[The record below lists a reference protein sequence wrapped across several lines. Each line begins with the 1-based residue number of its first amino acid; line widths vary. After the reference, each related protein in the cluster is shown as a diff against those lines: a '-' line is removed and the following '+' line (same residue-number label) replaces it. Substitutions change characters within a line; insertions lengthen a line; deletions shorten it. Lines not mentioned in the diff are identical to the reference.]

1 MILIASLEN
10 TLRFIMPIQDL
21 FFISLAVCCSVDSQL
36 NAKLADLEL
45 GISSPIEK
53 NSKPSKN
60 PIKNSAKN
68 SAKNG
73 AKSRNGK
80 GSISAALS
88 GALSG
93 SSKGKGGADKLE
105 DGLMGYASDSDDED
119 TCNESDDGLFKRGFL
134 ANWLAPEVCISIL
147 LCCYHLS
154 YFQ

>member
-1 MILIASLEN
+1 MFLIASLDIL
-10 TLRFIMPIQDL
+10 LRFIMPTQDL

-53 NSKPSKN
+53 NSKPSK
-60 PIKNSAKN
+60 KNSAKN
-68 SAKNG
+68 SKNST
-73 AKSRNGK
+73 KSRNGK
-80 GSISAALS
+80 RPISAALS

-93 SSKGKGGADKLE
+93 SSKGGKGADKLE

-119 TCNESDDGLFKRGFL
+119 TCDESDDDGLFKRGFL
-134 ANWLAPEVCISIL
+134 ANWLAPEVGISIL

>member
-1 MILIASLEN
+1 
-10 TLRFIMPIQDL
+10 MPIQDL
-21 FFISLAVCCSVDSQL
+21 FFISLAVCCLVDSQL

-53 NSKPSKN
+53 NSKPSK
-60 PIKNSAKN
+60 KNSAKN

-73 AKSRNGK
+73 VKSRNGK

-93 SSKGKGGADKLE
+93 SSKGKGADKLE

-134 ANWLAPEVCISIL
+134 ANWLAPEVGISIL
-147 LCCYHLS
+147 LCCYYLC